1 MDIIKKIAAIILAAA
16 LCLGGAALAEETPE
30 VTPGDFLDE
39 WVDLDGT
46 CRIEIAE
53 HMAEESVDGYVVNVH
68 MPVIAEESY
77 SYVTWAY
84 GCVWDDETQTL
95 KSISRV
101 TGKGDYEPDSEE
113 EITDINYEYSDTA
126 FYFKDGMLIWDDKNE
141 TADDGLR
148 FKRPIG
154 WNAPAPAD
162 YLGEWVDLDGTCNID
177 ITEHT
182 DGEIIDGYVVNV
194 HMPVIAEESYSYVTW
209 AYGCV
214 WDDETQ
220 TLKSISRVTGKG
232 DYEPDSEE
240 EITDINY
247 EYSDTAFYFKD
258 GMLIWDDKNETA
270 DDGLRFERPIGWGEA
285 YMPAEA
291 AAFEGVW
298 QCDRA
303 TIAMYWEEEGFKVL
317 ITWGSSAWEHTE
329 WEYSCFYHDEDH
341 TLVSMPFGTRT
352 EVVYDENGEQT
363 SATEVYN
370 DGEAIFSLDEEGK
383 LIWLD
388 EKENAGDGMRF
399 EKLPEEPAVLS
410 FATIG
415 EAMASE
421 GFTGV
426 IGGDDQHYVVAMEK
440 DGAYI
445 RLVADLDDEA
455 RRLGEATLEY
465 VDADTLEAAFN
476 AYNEYVKTLPVAY
489 EEEITAAPLTQEE
502 LDALAGKTL
511 QELEDAGYEHVS
523 SEMGE
528 NDEAT
533 YTVSLG
539 LYEYNLLLNETYTVY
554 QQHDDSGFIGDLTV
568 KSAAFAG
575 LSRNAAELRYHA
587 DGTYDAEKDGWAE
600 FNGIMDLISQ
610 AMSGENPEE
619 AIQKLIEAMPEHAE
633 EIRTFAE
640 IFSSISDQNQ
650 K

>member
-1 MDIIKKIAAIILAAA
+1 MDIIKRIAAIILAAV

-39 WVDLDGT
+39 WVNLDGT

-53 HMAEESVDGYVVNVH
+53 HMAEEIVDGYVVNVH

-77 SYVTWAY
+77 SYVAWAY
-84 GCVWDDETQTL
+84 GCVWDNETQTL
-95 KSISRV
+95 KSTSRV

-113 EITDINYEYSDTA
+113 EITDINFEYGDA
-126 FYFKDGMLIWDDKNE
+126 VFYFKDGMLIWDDKNE
-141 TADDGLR
+141 AADDGLR
-148 FKRPIG
+148 F
-154 WNAPAPAD
+154 N
-162 YLGEWVDLDGTCNID
+162 
-177 ITEHT
+177 
-182 DGEIIDGYVVNV
+182 
-194 HMPVIAEESYSYVTW
+194 
-209 AYGCV
+209 
-214 WDDETQ
+214 
-220 TLKSISRVTGKG
+220 
-232 DYEPDSEE
+232 
-240 EITDINY
+240 
-247 EYSDTAFYFKD
+247 
-258 GMLIWDDKNETA
+258 
-270 DDGLRFERPIGWGEA
+270 RPIGWGEA

-298 QCDRA
+298 QCNRA

-388 EKENAGDGMRF
+388 EKENAGEGMRF
-399 EKLPEEPAVLS
+399 EKLPEEPAVLP

-421 GFTGV
+421 DFTGV
-426 IGGDDQHYVVAMEK
+426 IGGDDQHYVVAMEH

-445 RLVADLDDEA
+445 RLVADLDEEA

-465 VDADTLEAAFN
+465 VDAETLEAAFN
-476 AYNEYVKTLPVAY
+476 AYNEYVMTLPVAY

-502 LDALAGKTL
+502 LDALAGNTL
-511 QELEDAGYEHVS
+511 QELENAGFEHS
-523 SEMGE
+523 ASEMGE

-533 YTVSLG
+533 YVVSFG

-554 QQHDDSGFIGDLTV
+554 REHDDNGFIGDLTV

-575 LSRNAAELRYHA
+575 LSHNAAELRYHA

-610 AMSGENPEE
+610 AMSSESPDE
-619 AIQKLIEAMPEHAE
+619 AIQALTEAMPEQAE
-633 EIRTFAE
+633 KIQFFVE
-640 IFSSISDQNQ
+640 IFSTLSGQNEE
-650 K
+650 

>member
-16 LCLGGAALAEETPE
+16 LCLGSAALAEETPG
-30 VTPGDFLDE
+30 VTPEDF
-39 WVDLDGT
+39 
-46 CRIEIAE
+46 
-53 HMAEESVDGYVVNVH
+53 M
-68 MPVIAEESY
+68 
-77 SYVTWAY
+77 
-84 GCVWDDETQTL
+84 
-95 KSISRV
+95 
-101 TGKGDYEPDSEE
+101 
-113 EITDINYEYSDTA
+113 
-126 FYFKDGMLIWDDKNE
+126 
-141 TADDGLR
+141 
-148 FKRPIG
+148 
-154 WNAPAPAD
+154 
-162 YLGEWVDLDGTCNID
+162 GEWVDLDGTCNID

-240 EITDINY
+240 EITDSNLDY
-247 EYSDTAFYFKD
+247 TAAAFSFD
-258 GMLIWDDKNETA
+258 EEGRLTWNDENESA
-270 DDGLRFERPIGWGEA
+270 DDGLRFVRPIGWGEA

-303 TIAMYWEEEGFKVL
+303 SIAMYWEEEGFKVL

-363 SATEVYN
+363 SVAEVYN
-370 DGEAIFSLDEEGK
+370 DGEAVFSLDEEGK

>member
-1 MDIIKKIAAIILAAA
+1 MSIMKKIVAMILIAA
-16 LCLGGAALAEETPE
+16 LCLSTAALAEEAPA
-30 VTPGDFLDE
+30 VTAADYLGE

-46 CRIEIAE
+46 CNINITEHTDGEII
-53 HMAEESVDGYVVNVH
+53 DGYVVEVE
-68 MPVIAEESY
+68 MPIIAEESLT
-77 SYVTWAY
+77 YVRWAY

-95 KSISRV
+95 KSNFRF
-101 TGKGDYEPDSEE
+101 TGKGDYEPGSEE
-113 EITDINYEYSDTA
+113 EITDSNLDYTAAAFSFDEEGRFTWSDE
-126 FYFKDGMLIWDDKNE
+126 NE
-141 TADDGLR
+141 TADDGL
-148 FKRPIG
+148 
-154 WNAPAPAD
+154 
-162 YLGEWVDLDGTCNID
+162 
-177 ITEHT
+177 
-182 DGEIIDGYVVNV
+182 
-194 HMPVIAEESYSYVTW
+194 
-209 AYGCV
+209 
-214 WDDETQ
+214 
-220 TLKSISRVTGKG
+220 
-232 DYEPDSEE
+232 
-240 EITDINY
+240 
-247 EYSDTAFYFKD
+247 AFV
-258 GMLIWDDKNETA
+258 
-270 DDGLRFERPIGWGEA
+270 RPIGWGESA
-285 YMPAEA
+285 YAGFQGEWVECETQFTQMTIEMNPQEGLDVEIAAPLTHGAYIFKTTVQYDENQRCFTYNKGKFWAVPITEEENPELGEAKIAGTVGTFTFTWEEDRLVLTWVDDSQPDREVRFERAEADAEPAGA

-415 EAMASE
+415 EAMTSE

>member
-1 MDIIKKIAAIILAAA
+1 
-16 LCLGGAALAEETPE
+16 
-30 VTPGDFLDE
+30 
-39 WVDLDGT
+39 
-46 CRIEIAE
+46 
-53 HMAEESVDGYVVNVH
+53 
-68 MPVIAEESY
+68 
-77 SYVTWAY
+77 
-84 GCVWDDETQTL
+84 
-95 KSISRV
+95 
-101 TGKGDYEPDSEE
+101 
-113 EITDINYEYSDTA
+113 
-126 FYFKDGMLIWDDKNE
+126 MLIWDDKNE

-148 FKRPIG
+148 F
-154 WNAPAPAD
+154 
-162 YLGEWVDLDGTCNID
+162 
-177 ITEHT
+177 
-182 DGEIIDGYVVNV
+182 
-194 HMPVIAEESYSYVTW
+194 M
-209 AYGCV
+209 
-214 WDDETQ
+214 
-220 TLKSISRVTGKG
+220 
-232 DYEPDSEE
+232 
-240 EITDINY
+240 
-247 EYSDTAFYFKD
+247 
-258 GMLIWDDKNETA
+258 
-270 DDGLRFERPIGWGEA
+270 RPIGWGEE

-291 AAFEGVW
+291 ADFEGVW

-329 WEYSCFYHDEDH
+329 WEYSCFYHDEDN
-341 TLVSMPFGTRT
+341 TLV
-352 EVVYDENGEQT
+352 
-363 SATEVYN
+363 
-370 DGEAIFSLDEEGK
+370 GK

-528 NDEAT
+528 NNWRT
-533 YTVSLG
+533 
-539 LYEYNLLLNETYTVY
+539 
-554 QQHDDSGFIGDLTV
+554 
-568 KSAAFAG
+568 
-575 LSRNAAELRYHA
+575 R
-587 DGTYDAEKDGWAE
+587 
-600 FNGIMDLISQ
+600 
-610 AMSGENPEE
+610 AMSTSPPKWAKTTKPPIPSALACMNTICCSMKP
-619 AIQKLIEAMPEHAE
+619 
-633 EIRTFAE
+633 IRCT
-640 IFSSISDQNQ
+640 SSTMTAAL
-650 K
+650 

>member
-16 LCLGGAALAEETPE
+16 LCLGGAALAEETPG
-30 VTPGDFLDE
+30 VTPEDF
-39 WVDLDGT
+39 
-46 CRIEIAE
+46 
-53 HMAEESVDGYVVNVH
+53 M
-68 MPVIAEESY
+68 
-77 SYVTWAY
+77 
-84 GCVWDDETQTL
+84 
-95 KSISRV
+95 
-101 TGKGDYEPDSEE
+101 
-113 EITDINYEYSDTA
+113 
-126 FYFKDGMLIWDDKNE
+126 
-141 TADDGLR
+141 
-148 FKRPIG
+148 
-154 WNAPAPAD
+154 
-162 YLGEWVDLDGTCNID
+162 GEWVDLDGTCNID

-194 HMPVIAEESYSYVTW
+194 HMPVIAEESYSYVAW

-214 WDDETQ
+214 WDHETQ

-240 EITDINY
+240 EITDSNLDY
-247 EYSDTAFYFKD
+247 TAAAFSFD
-258 GMLIWDDKNETA
+258 EEGRLAWNDENESA
-270 DDGLRFERPIGWGEA
+270 DDGLRFVRPIGW
-285 YMPAEA
+285 
-291 AAFEGVW
+291 
-298 QCDRA
+298 
-303 TIAMYWEEEGFKVL
+303 
-317 ITWGSSAWEHTE
+317 
-329 WEYSCFYHDEDH
+329 
-341 TLVSMPFGTRT
+341 
-352 EVVYDENGEQT
+352 
-363 SATEVYN
+363 
-370 DGEAIFSLDEEGK
+370 
-383 LIWLD
+383 
-388 EKENAGDGMRF
+388 GDGMRF

-489 EEEITAAPLTQEE
+489 EEKITAQPLTQEE

-533 YTVSLG
+533 YTVSFG

>member
-1 MDIIKKIAAIILAAA
+1 MKELDIIKRIAAIILAAV
-16 LCLGGAALAEETPE
+16 LCLGDAALAEETPE

-154 WNAPAPAD
+154 W
-162 YLGEWVDLDGTCNID
+162 GE
-177 ITEHT
+177 E
-182 DGEIIDGYVVNV
+182 
-194 HMPVIAEESYSYVTW
+194 
-209 AYGCV
+209 
-214 WDDETQ
+214 
-220 TLKSISRVTGKG
+220 
-232 DYEPDSEE
+232 
-240 EITDINY
+240 
-247 EYSDTAFYFKD
+247 
-258 GMLIWDDKNETA
+258 
-270 DDGLRFERPIGWGEA
+270 

-291 AAFEGVW
+291 ADFEGVW

-303 TIAMYWEEEGFKVL
+303 TIAVYWEEVGFKVL

-352 EVVYDENGEQT
+352 EIVYDDNGDLA

-388 EKENAGDGMRF
+388 EKENAGEGMRF

-426 IGGDDQHYVVAMEK
+426 IGGDDQHYVVAMEQ
-440 DGAYI
+440 DGPISAWWPI
-445 RLVADLDDEA
+445 WMRKPAGWGKLPWNMWTPTLWKPLSTRITNTS
-455 RRLGEATLEY
+455 RRCP
-465 VDADTLEAAFN
+465 
-476 AYNEYVKTLPVAY
+476 LPMRR
-489 EEEITAAPLTQEE
+489 
-502 LDALAGKTL
+502 K
-511 QELEDAGYEHVS
+511 
-523 SEMGE
+523 
-528 NDEAT
+528 
-533 YTVSLG
+533 
-539 LYEYNLLLNETYTVY
+539 LL
-554 QQHDDSGFIGDLTV
+554 
-568 KSAAFAG
+568 
-575 LSRNAAELRYHA
+575 
-587 DGTYDAEKDGWAE
+587 
-600 FNGIMDLISQ
+600 
-610 AMSGENPEE
+610 PC
-619 AIQKLIEAMPEHAE
+619 P
-633 EIRTFAE
+633 
-640 IFSSISDQNQ
+640 
-650 K
+650 

>member
-16 LCLGGAALAEETPE
+16 LCLGGAALAEETPG
-30 VTPGDFLDE
+30 VTPEDFMGE

-53 HMAEESVDGYVVNVH
+53 HMAEESVDGYVVSVH

-113 EITDINYEYSDTA
+113 EITDSN
-126 FYFKDGMLIWDDKNE
+126 L
-141 TADDGLR
+141 
-148 FKRPIG
+148 
-154 WNAPAPAD
+154 D
-162 YLGEWVDLDGTCNID
+162 YT
-177 ITEHT
+177 
-182 DGEIIDGYVVNV
+182 
-194 HMPVIAEESYSYVTW
+194 
-209 AYGCV
+209 
-214 WDDETQ
+214 
-220 TLKSISRVTGKG
+220 
-232 DYEPDSEE
+232 
-240 EITDINY
+240 
-247 EYSDTAFYFKD
+247 
-258 GMLIWDDKNETA
+258 
-270 DDGLRFERPIGWGEA
+270 
-285 YMPAEA
+285 A
-291 AAFEGVW
+291 AAFS
-298 QCDRA
+298 
-303 TIAMYWEEEGFKVL
+303 F
-317 ITWGSSAWEHTE
+317 
-329 WEYSCFYHDEDH
+329 
-341 TLVSMPFGTRT
+341 
-352 EVVYDENGEQT
+352 
-363 SATEVYN
+363 
-370 DGEAIFSLDEEGK
+370 DEEGY
-383 LIWLD
+383 LAWND
-388 EKENAGDGMRF
+388 ENESAGEGMRF

-489 EEEITAAPLTQEE
+489 EEKITAQPLSQEE

-511 QELEDAGYEHVS
+511 QELEEAGYEHSS

-533 YTVSLG
+533 YIVSFG
-539 LYEYNLLLNETYTVY
+539 LYKYNLLLNETYTVY

-610 AMSGENPEE
+610 AMSSENPEE

>member
-1 MDIIKKIAAIILAAA
+1 MDTIKKIAAIILAAA

-113 EITDINYEYSDTA
+113 EITDINYEYSDTS

-148 FKRPIG
+148 F
-154 WNAPAPAD
+154 
-162 YLGEWVDLDGTCNID
+162 
-177 ITEHT
+177 
-182 DGEIIDGYVVNV
+182 
-194 HMPVIAEESYSYVTW
+194 M
-209 AYGCV
+209 
-214 WDDETQ
+214 
-220 TLKSISRVTGKG
+220 
-232 DYEPDSEE
+232 
-240 EITDINY
+240 
-247 EYSDTAFYFKD
+247 
-258 GMLIWDDKNETA
+258 
-270 DDGLRFERPIGWGEA
+270 RPIGWGESA
-285 YMPAEA
+285 YAGFQGEWVECETQFTQMTIEMNPQEGLDVEIAAPLTHGAYIFKTTVQYDENQRCFTYNKGKFWAVPITEEENPELGEAKIAGTVGTFTFTWKEDRLVLTWVDDSQPDREVRFERAEADAEPAGA

-352 EVVYDENGEQT
+352 EIVYDDNGDLA
-363 SATEVYN
+363 SATEIYN

-511 QELEDAGYEHVS
+511 QELEDTGYEHVS

>member
-1 MDIIKKIAAIILAAA
+1 MDIVKKIAAIILAAA
-16 LCLGGAALAEETPE
+16 LCLGCAALAEETADISPE
-30 VTPGDFLDE
+30 DCLGQWVECETQFTQMTIEKDPAEGWDVEITSPLTHGAYIFKTTIQYDEDLRCFIYNKGEFWDVPVTEEENPELGEAKITGTAGLLAFSGDEENLILA
-39 WVDLDGT
+39 WVD
-46 CRIEIAE
+46 
-53 HMAEESVDGYVVNVH
+53 
-68 MPVIAEESY
+68 
-77 SYVTWAY
+77 
-84 GCVWDDETQTL
+84 
-95 KSISRV
+95 
-101 TGKGDYEPDSEE
+101 DSQPEKEVLFERADADADWEE
-113 EITDINYEYSDTA
+113 E
-126 FYFKDGMLIWDDKNE
+126 
-141 TADDGLR
+141 
-148 FKRPIG
+148 P
-154 WNAPAPAD
+154 
-162 YLGEWVDLDGTCNID
+162 
-177 ITEHT
+177 
-182 DGEIIDGYVVNV
+182 
-194 HMPVIAEESYSYVTW
+194 
-209 AYGCV
+209 
-214 WDDETQ
+214 
-220 TLKSISRVTGKG
+220 
-232 DYEPDSEE
+232 
-240 EITDINY
+240 
-247 EYSDTAFYFKD
+247 
-258 GMLIWDDKNETA
+258 
-270 DDGLRFERPIGWGEA
+270 
-285 YMPAEA
+285 MPAEA

-489 EEEITAAPLTQEE
+489 EEEITAVPLTQEE

-640 IFSSISDQNQ
+640 IFSSTSDQNQ

>member
-16 LCLGGAALAEETPE
+16 LCLGGAALAEETPG
-30 VTPGDFLDE
+30 VTPEDFMGE

-53 HMAEESVDGYVVNVH
+53 HMAEESVDGYVVSVH

-113 EITDINYEYSDTA
+113 EITDSN
-126 FYFKDGMLIWDDKNE
+126 L
-141 TADDGLR
+141 
-148 FKRPIG
+148 
-154 WNAPAPAD
+154 D
-162 YLGEWVDLDGTCNID
+162 YT
-177 ITEHT
+177 
-182 DGEIIDGYVVNV
+182 
-194 HMPVIAEESYSYVTW
+194 
-209 AYGCV
+209 
-214 WDDETQ
+214 
-220 TLKSISRVTGKG
+220 
-232 DYEPDSEE
+232 
-240 EITDINY
+240 
-247 EYSDTAFYFKD
+247 
-258 GMLIWDDKNETA
+258 
-270 DDGLRFERPIGWGEA
+270 
-285 YMPAEA
+285 A
-291 AAFEGVW
+291 AAFS
-298 QCDRA
+298 
-303 TIAMYWEEEGFKVL
+303 F
-317 ITWGSSAWEHTE
+317 
-329 WEYSCFYHDEDH
+329 
-341 TLVSMPFGTRT
+341 
-352 EVVYDENGEQT
+352 
-363 SATEVYN
+363 
-370 DGEAIFSLDEEGK
+370 DEEGY
-383 LIWLD
+383 LAWND
-388 EKENAGDGMRF
+388 E
-399 EKLPEEPAVLS
+399 LS

-415 EAMASE
+415 EAMTSE

-489 EEEITAAPLTQEE
+489 EEKITAQPLSQEE

-511 QELEDAGYEHVS
+511 QELEEAGYEHSS

-533 YTVSLG
+533 YIVSFG
-539 LYEYNLLLNETYTVY
+539 LYKYNLLLNETYTVY

-610 AMSGENPEE
+610 AKTRKKRFRSLSKPCRSMPRRSGRLR
-619 AIQKLIEAMPEHAE
+619 K
-633 EIRTFAE
+633 
-640 IFSSISDQNQ
+640 SSPP
-650 K
+650 